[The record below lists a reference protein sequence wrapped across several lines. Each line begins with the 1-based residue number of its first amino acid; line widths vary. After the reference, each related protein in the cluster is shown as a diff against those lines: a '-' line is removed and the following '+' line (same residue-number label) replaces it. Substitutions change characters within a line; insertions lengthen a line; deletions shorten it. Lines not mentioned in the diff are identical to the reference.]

1 MSKEYHTLR
10 EELEQ
15 HAINELRVVRAAAAL
30 LYANKVKQSG
40 NNVVRGTRAAENEFS
55 KAKKEQEIE
64 EKVNHM
70 LGGLEK
76 LAGAIENTR
85 VMLGNIASISVV
97 SVLLAERGDKQ
108 LKQLMRGKRR

>member
-1 MSKEYHTLR
+1 
-10 EELEQ
+10 
-15 HAINELRVVRAAAAL
+15 
-30 LYANKVKQSG
+30 
-40 NNVVRGTRAAENEFS
+40 
-55 KAKKEQEIE
+55 
-64 EKVNHM
+64 M